1 MAAGLLN
8 KPEKSE
14 VLWTS
19 SITRCQGQPG
29 WGAAAGG
36 GTLWAGGDAGAS
48 DRGLAICAVLLMF
61 SC

>member
-36 GTLWAGGDAGAS
+36 GTLWAGGM
-48 DRGLAICAVLLMF
+48 LELLTGGWQF
-61 SC
+61 VQSC